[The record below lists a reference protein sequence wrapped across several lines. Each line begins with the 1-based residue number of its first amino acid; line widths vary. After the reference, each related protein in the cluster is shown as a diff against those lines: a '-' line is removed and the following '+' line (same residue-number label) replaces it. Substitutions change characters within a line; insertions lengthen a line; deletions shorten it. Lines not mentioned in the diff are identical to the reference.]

1 MKIKAAVVHKKGG
14 PFVIEEL
21 ELDEPRADEVLV
33 RMKASGLCHTDLAG
47 RDQLLPLA
55 HDGVFGHEGAGVVE
69 KVGSNVKNVQPGDH
83 VVMSYLYCGVCP
95 ACKRGTPGLCVDFF
109 ALNFSGA
116 RADGSL
122 TMRKGKEKI
131 HGSFF
136 GQSSFA
142 TYALPTDRNVVKV
155 PKDLPLEL
163 LGPFG
168 CGIQTGAG
176 GVINSLKA
184 SPGSSIAV
192 FGAGSVGVSAI
203 LGAVVS
209 GCTTIIAVDV
219 HPKRLTDALGFGATH
234 TVNSAKTDA
243 VKQIQKITGGGVDYS
258 LECTGIPKV
267 MRQAFDVVAKGGTAG
282 LIGSAPP
289 DAEVALNK
297 QDLLNGR
304 SVLGI
309 VEGDCVSSIFIPRL
323 LDLYKAGRF
332 PFEPM
337 IKTYP
342 FDQINQAVEDVEK
355 GKTLKAVLRF

>member
-1 MKIKAAVVHKKGG
+1 MKIKAAVVRKKGG

-21 ELDEPRADEVLV
+21 ELDEPRQDEVLV
-33 RMKASGLCHTDLAG
+33 RMAASGLCHTDLAG
-47 RDQLLPLA
+47 RDQLLPMA
-55 HDGVFGHEGAGVVE
+55 HTGVFGHEGAGVVE
-69 KVGSNVKNVQPGDH
+69 KVGSNVKNVRPGDH

-95 ACKRGTPGLCVDFF
+95 ACRRGAPGLCVDFF
-109 ALNFSGA
+109 PLNFSGA
-116 RADGSL
+116 RADGSV
-122 TMRKGKEKI
+122 TMRKGNEKI

-142 TYALPTDRNVVKV
+142 SYTLPTDRNVVKV
-155 PKDLPLEL
+155 SKDLPLEL

-184 SPGSSIAV
+184 SPGTSIAI

-209 GCTTIIAVDV
+209 GCATIIAVDV
-219 HPKRLTDALGFGATH
+219 HPKRLTGAKGFGATH
-234 TVNSAKTDA
+234 TVNSAKTDPVQA
-243 VKQIQKITGGGVDYS
+243 IQKITGGGVDYS

-267 MRQAFDVVAKGGTAG
+267 MRQAFDALAKGGTAG

-289 DAEVALNK
+289 DADVALNM
-297 QDLLNGR
+297 QALLNGR
-304 SVLGI
+304 HVVGI
-309 VEGDCVSSIFIPRL
+309 VEGDCVSSIFIPQL

-332 PFEPM
+332 PFEGM
-337 IKTYP
+337 IRTYP
-342 FDQINQAVEDVEK
+342 FEKINEAVEDSEK